1 MEWPS
6 PGQHV
11 HKLLVDTVWSV
22 DHPSLDTLEA
32 LRDQGD
38 DAADAAV
45 VHLMGSTTGVSSL
58 IEAYHTAVRH
68 SMPPTPL
75 LPLHAAVCT
84 VPAWVDWNLIASGQ
98 AVFWRYWL
106 PTLQALFHC
115 SLVGGFGAP
124 QITAV
129 LLSTG
134 YLSGSAVKRRL
145 AETTHFVVGLMQ
157 GCVSFSAETV

>member
-1 MEWPS
+1 MRR
-6 PGQHV
+6 
-11 HKLLVDTVWSV
+11 LLVDTAWTA
-22 DHPSLDTLEA
+22 DHPQLATLEA
-32 LRDQGD
+32 LREQGD

-45 VHLMGSTTGVSSL
+45 VHLMTNRTTASL
-58 IEAYHTAVRH
+58 VEAYHAATLDGTI
-68 SMPPTPL
+68 PPPL
-75 LPLHAAVCT
+75 LPLHTAVHT
-84 VPAWVDWNLIASGQ
+84 VPAWVDWQLVAAGQ

-106 PTLQALFHC
+106 PVLQALFHC

-157 GCVSFSAETV
+157 GLYCSEHAWACTIAVV